1 MEELLKKLRA
11 CSRQLELEDSIPYWQ
26 RQRPELKARIE
37 ELYWSRQQKELD
49 LAGLENPGFF
59 RKLLG
64 RVEEKR
70 ELLSRQL
77 REITSAQTAARWELE
92 ALDQKISEGQRELE
106 GLSGCREAYEA
117 ARKATERN
125 PAQESRLMME
135 EISAFAPAAMETAS
149 RVLEALED
157 ARFWMQQDAVRKGV
171 REDNRKME
179 FLSDAETAAQ
189 RLCDLLTL
197 LPEGVAT
204 VGSYL
209 RAPHDYIY
217 GVTSEFKQLDRLN
230 QAQEQVRT
238 VRNQLRL
245 LLGE

>member
-1 MEELLKKLRA
+1 MEELLKKLRLY
-11 CSRQLELEDSIPYWQ
+11 SRQLELENSLPYWQ

-37 ELYWSRQQKELD
+37 EMQLSRLQKEWELEKLD
-49 LAGLENPGFF
+49 NPNFF
-59 RKLLG
+59 RKLMG
-64 RVEEKR
+64 RAEKKR

-77 REITSAQTAARWELE
+77 REINSAHTAALWELE
-92 ALDQKISEGQRELE
+92 ALDRKIGEGQRELE
-106 GLSGCREAYEA
+106 ILSGSREAYEA
-117 ARKATERN
+117 ARKEAVLN
-125 PAQESRLMME
+125 PGQESRLMME

-171 REDNRKME
+171 GEGNRKME
-179 FLSDAETAAQ
+179 FLSDAEEAA
-189 RLCDLLTL
+189 RYLCDILDV

-209 RAPHDYIY
+209 RAPKDYIY

-230 QAQEQVRT
+230 QAQEQIRT
-238 VRNQLRL
+238 VRNQLKL